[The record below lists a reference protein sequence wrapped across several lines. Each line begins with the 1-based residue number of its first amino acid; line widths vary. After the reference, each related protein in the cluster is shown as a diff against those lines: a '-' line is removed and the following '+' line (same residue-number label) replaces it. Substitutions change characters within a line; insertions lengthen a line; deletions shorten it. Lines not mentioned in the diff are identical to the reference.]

1 MTTEKMNRISELS
14 RKQRSEGLTDAEK
27 AEQKLLREEYISE
40 IRQNFRQTLDSIE
53 FTDEQPKQ

>member
-1 MTTEKMNRISELS
+1 MTQEKMNRISELS
-14 RKQRSEGLTDAEK
+14 RKQRSVGLTKKKK
-27 AEQKLLREEYISE
+27 AEQKILRDEYISE